1 MAHRVEQLVAELKWD
16 TNRTE
21 LTKARGDADKLKAAT
36 KQLEAEQKKSGQT
49 TQKLRERL
57 TELKVALD
65 KGLISQKEFKKQ
77 SSQARLAI
85 EDEANESRRAAR
97 ALGELREAHKSMAA
111 AARLQEKA
119 ENAAAAA
126 TAKAGREAAKAAKQ
140 HEQAE
145 RAAMRAADRAGT
157 RRQAALAREN
167 RATARGNR
175 QAARET
181 SAGWK
186 RVRGGFG
193 SAGSGAGAVFG
204 GTMAANAVSGAAR
217 TGIDAVVGGMTGAV
231 GKAVAFES
239 EMADVA
245 KVVDG
250 LKTPTGEATAAY
262 HALTEEL
269 KTLSTRIAVAPEG
282 LAKMA
287 AAAGQAG
294 IKGAELTRFVEDAAK
309 TMVAFDITSEEAGNG
324 LAKLRANLALDQDQ
338 VMGLAGTMNV
348 LSNSMASTAAEVLD
362 ATLRVGA
369 VGKAAGLSGEEVA
382 GLSSAMIASGAT
394 SEIAA
399 TATKNFILAMGA
411 GVSATRRQRAAFK
424 DLGLD
429 AGDVAKQF
437 TGTVEQRLAISRK
450 VIESMGK
457 LSDDR
462 RVSASMQLFGR
473 ESLGPIASL
482 TTDIGKYNM
491 AMDLALDKTAAASS
505 VQNEYNVRSATTA
518 NALELLKNRVSVVA
532 IEIGEGM
539 MPAIREIVAEMGEWL
554 GAAKASGKG
563 IGEVLGDGLRKA
575 WAALKDFLG
584 PADELPGKIKSMV
597 DAVVSFASALAT
609 AVGWLTSTP
618 GLIAAMG
625 VAALGLVGPLG
636 AVGIAGAAAGAGIAV
651 AFIKARNAILGLEDG
666 VGPKMQA
673 MLNQADRI
681 RHKETQDQIAA
692 QRAAA
697 NAQGAEAGASLKLD
711 ARRETA
717 KRRFVEAQRRKG
729 VSAVQASRQA
739 EELDQA
745 TRGYNRRLGGG
756 TQEDRVAALEGM
768 GYSPSAAK
776 VKAAKEAVESGGGG
790 RKKGAG
796 RTKKDMSAY
805 EQSIEAE
812 IDRLSKESGKRAGIK
827 ASVGKGSRAQ
837 QYAAAKAAEVDT
849 REQLRGRVDAGMP
862 LPGQFHHNLLQDA
875 GFSDVAGRGTQPPIA
890 VSIVKVEA
898 PQVNVSFTGPV
909 TADPRQ
915 IRDVCTQV
923 FHEALPIELAA
934 GIREAKMPVVY

>member
-1 MAHRVEQLVAELKWD
+1 MAYRVEQLVSELKWD

-36 KQLEAEQKKSGQT
+36 RQLEAEQKKSVRT
-49 TQKLRERL
+49 TTEQREKL
-57 TELKVALD
+57 TELKVAFE
-65 KGLISQKEFKKQ
+65 KGIISKKEFRKQ
-77 SSQARLAI
+77 TAQVRLAI
-85 EDEANESRRAAR
+85 EDETNEMRRANR
-97 ALGELREAHKSMAA
+97 ALAELRDAHRTTTAA
-111 AARLQEKA
+111 AKAHEKA
-119 ENAAAAA
+119 EAAAAA
-126 TAKAGREAAKAAKQ
+126 AIEKSGRAAAKAARQ

-157 RRQAALAREN
+157 RRQAAVARSN
-167 RATARGNR
+167 RAAD
-175 QAARET
+175 RET

-193 SAGSGAGAVFG
+193 AAGSGAGAVFG
-204 GTMAANAVSGAAR
+204 GTLAANAVTGAAR
-217 TGIDAVVGGMTGAV
+217 TGIDAVVGSMTGAV

-437 TGTVEQRLAISRK
+437 TGTVEQRLAVSRT
-450 VIESMGK
+450 VIERMGK
-457 LSDDR
+457 LSDAR

-584 PADELPGKIKSMV
+584 PADELPGKIKNMV
-597 DAVVSFASALAT
+597 DAVVSFASALAK
-609 AVGWLTSTP
+609 AAEWLTSTP

-636 AVGIAGAAAGAGIAV
+636 AVGVAGAAAGAGIAV
-651 AFIKARNAILGLEDG
+651 AFIKARAAILGLEDG

-717 KRRFVEAQRRKG
+717 KRRFIEAQRRKG
-729 VSAVQASRQA
+729 VSALQASRQA

-768 GYSPSAAK
+768 GYTP
-776 VKAAKEAVESGGGG
+776 KAAKEKAAKETADPGGGG
-790 RKKGAG
+790 RKKGEG
-796 RTKKDMSAY
+796 RKKKDMSAY

-837 QYAAAKAAEVDT
+837 QYAAAKAAENQT

-923 FHEALPIELAA
+923 FHEALPIELSA
-934 GIREAKMPVVY
+934 GIREAKMPVIY